1 MSVYLIFFGFCFTKN
16 LYPLYFNL
24 VENKLFKLPFGL
36 CYLAYDAV
44 DLQAS
49 LCLTATCQSILMLEA
64 LVYHG

>member
-1 MSVYLIFFGFCFTKN
+1 M
-16 LYPLYFNL
+16 
-24 VENKLFKLPFGL
+24 
-36 CYLAYDAV
+36 YLAYDAV